1 MFALLRKP
9 GYEAQTEEILKGME
23 NFSGQRLRCEK
34 YGDILLFDD
43 TYNASPESMKSSLD
57 LISCLPVR
65 KKAAVLGDMLE
76 QGEFAGR
83 LHREV
88 GAAAAKAGID
98 TLITVGSL
106 SVDMA
111 DEALREGLKDVRV
124 FHDRES
130 AEKAVEEIT
139 QPGTV
144 ILFKASHSMALDRL
158 AAVSRKKA
166 EAQEEK

>member
-1 MFALLRKP
+1 
-9 GYEAQTEEILKGME
+9 
-23 NFSGQRLRCEK
+23 
-34 YGDILLFDD
+34 
-43 TYNASPESMKSSLD
+43 
-57 LISCLPVR
+57 
-65 KKAAVLGDMLE
+65 
-76 QGEFAGR
+76 
-83 LHREV
+83 
-88 GAAAAKAGID
+88 
-98 TLITVGSL
+98 
-106 SVDMA
+106 MA